1 MRLFGEGSVFMDK
14 RINIISD
21 SVGKQIVVITDI
33 RFQGKRNINWEEVEK
48 YLKEYIGNCYEV
60 VETADQIFIS
70 SDFPGELK
78 GSKDTRRLLGA
89 NAKAK
94 ANAAQGLPELIEIAA
109 GKKYTENHKEK
120 HMEDAMYGWYR
131 YESRFALPVFN
142 EVGEIERY
150 NVFNVI
156 MVIRHAK
163 DGKMYLYDIMN
174 IKKET
179 SNLFQSEDITQ

>member
-1 MRLFGEGSVFMDK
+1 MNGSPSVKAALFKRQSGSESPCRWFCW
-14 RINIISD
+14 
-21 SVGKQIVVITDI
+21 VGIY
-33 RFQGKRNINWEEVEK
+33 R
-48 YLKEYIGNCYEV
+48 
-60 VETADQIFIS
+60 
-70 SDFPGELK
+70 
-78 GSKDTRRLLGA
+78 A

-94 ANAAQGLPELIEIAA
+94 ANATQGLPELIEIAA
-109 GKKYTENHKEK
+109 GKRHTENYKEK

-142 EVGEIERY
+142 GVGEIERY

-179 SNLFQSEDITQ
+179 STLFQSEDITQ